1 MEQICV
7 LHDHG
12 RPELVGL
19 GRLWIQRG
27 MIGINTPVNGDDLA
41 SLRSTLMS
49 AAEVLGGGPGIDE
62 SFCLWISRNVISH
75 GLALGAD
82 ASL

>member
-1 MEQICV
+1 MEQVCV

-41 SLRSTLMS
+41 SL
-49 AAEVLGGGPGIDE
+49 EV
-62 SFCLWISRNVISH
+62 H
-75 GLALGAD
+75 AD
-82 ASL
+82 VSG